1 MANTPAKF
9 LKDVAGQVY
18 AVVVDGVVY
27 GIAGADGQA
36 EAERKVAES
45 ERVAAEEARAA
56 GESARVS
63 AEAERATA
71 ETQRATDQAKN
82 NADQALNNEAIKKLS
97 PVILNAGQYDAATHR
112 PTITGEPNRTYFV
125 PMKSADDNKYVEW
138 MWVGSAWEKMGITT
152 AEFSNI
158 TTDQIDNI
166 MGGASEHGDSVLSLT
181 GLTYLLKKLGAGLKA
196 SFAVIG
202 HKHDASDITSGVLSI
217 SNGGTGA
224 ATAAGARNALGLGD
238 TTGALP
244 VANGGTGAVTAAEAL
259 AALGVTVGEADA
271 PETGAPGSVY
281 IKML

>member
-36 EAERKVAES
+36 EAERKAAES
-45 ERVAAEEARAA
+45 ERVSAEEARAA
-56 GESARVS
+56 AESARVS
-63 AEAERATA
+63 AEAGRIAA
-71 ETQRATDQAKN
+71 EGQRETDQAKN
-82 NADQALNNEAIKKLS
+82 NADQALNNEAIRKLT
-97 PVILNAGQYDAATHR
+97 PVILSAGQYDTTTHR

-138 MWVGSAWEKMGITT
+138 MWVDSSWEKMGITT

-158 TTDQIDNI
+158 TTDQIDSI
-166 MGGASEHGDSVLSLT
+166 VGGASEQGDSVLSLT
-181 GLTYLLKKLGAGLKA
+181 GLTYLWAKLKTA
-196 SFAVIG
+196 FAAIG
-202 HKHDASDITSGVLSI
+202 HKHDASDITRGVLPI
-217 SNGGTGA
+217 ANGGTGA

-244 VANGGTGAVTAAEAL
+244 IANGGTGAATAAEAL

>member
-36 EAERKVAES
+36 EAERKAAES

-63 AEAERATA
+63 AEAKREA
-71 ETQRATDQAKN
+71 DQAKN
-82 NADQALNNEAIKKLS
+82 NADQAANNQAAQGLIAVL
-97 PVILNAGQYDAATHR
+97 LTDGQYDPATR
-112 PTITGEPNRTYFV
+112 EPTVTGEIGKMYMV
-125 PMKSADDNKYVEW
+125 PSGLSGSENLYYEW
-138 MWVGSAWEKMGITT
+138 MLLNGEWERVG
-152 AEFSNI
+152 
-158 TTDQIDNI
+158 TTDAAMEPLTTDEVDTVA
-166 MGGASEHGDSVLSLT
+166 GGGTVTNNKVLT
-181 GLTYLLKKLGAGLKA
+181 GTGLSYLWGKLKA
-196 SFAVIG
+196 AFSAIG
-202 HKHDASDITSGVLSI
+202 HKHSAADVTSG
-217 SNGGTGA
+217 T
-224 ATAAGARNALGLGD
+224 
-238 TTGALP
+238 LP
-244 VANGGTGAVTAAEAL
+244 VANGGTGAATAAEAL

>member
-36 EAERKVAES
+36 EAERKAAES
-45 ERVAAEEARAA
+45 ERVTAEAARAK
-56 GESARVS
+56 
-63 AEAERATA
+63 AETARATA
-71 ETQRATDQAKN
+71 ETARIAAETQRETDQAKN

-97 PVILNAGQYDAATHR
+97 PVVLSAGQYDAATHR

-166 MGGASEHGDSVLSLT
+166 IGGASEHGDSVLSLT

-196 SFAVIG
+196 SFASIG
-202 HKHDASDITSGVLSI
+202 HKHDASDITSG
-217 SNGGTGA
+217 
-224 ATAAGARNALGLGD
+224 
-238 TTGALP
+238 ALP
-244 VANGGTGAVTAAEAL
+244 IANGGTGAVTAAEAL

-271 PETGAPGSVY
+271 PETGAPGSIY

>member
-36 EAERKVAES
+36 EAERKAAES
-45 ERVAAEEARAA
+45 ERVTAEEARAA
-56 GESARVS
+56 AESARVS
-63 AEAERATA
+63 AEN
-71 ETQRATDQAKN
+71 QREIDQAKN
-82 NADQALNNEAIKKLS
+82 NADQAANNQAAQGLIAVL
-97 PVILNAGQYDAATHR
+97 LTDGQYDPATR
-112 PTITGEPNRTYFV
+112 EPTVTGEVGKMYMVPSGLSGSENRY
-125 PMKSADDNKYVEW
+125 YEW
-138 MWVGSAWEKMGITT
+138 MVLNGEWERVG
-152 AEFSNI
+152 
-158 TTDQIDNI
+158 TTDAAMEPLTTDEVDTVA
-166 MGGASEHGDSVLSLT
+166 GGGTVTNNKVLTGT
-181 GLTYLLKKLGAGLKA
+181 GLTYMWGKLKA
-196 SFAVIG
+196 AFSAIG
-202 HKHDASDITSGVLSI
+202 HKHSAADVTSGALPI
-217 SNGGTGA
+217 EHGGTGA
-224 ATAAGARNALGLGD
+224 TTAAGARNALGLGD

>member
-36 EAERKVAES
+36 EAERKAAES

-56 GESARVS
+56 AESARAS
-63 AEAERATA
+63 AENERIAA

-97 PVILNAGQYDAATHR
+97 PVVLNAGQYDAATHR

-158 TTDQIDNI
+158 TTDQIDSI
-166 MGGASEHGDSVLSLT
+166 VGGASEQGDSVLSLT
-181 GLTYLLKKLGAGLKA
+181 GLTYLWAKLKA
-196 SFAVIG
+196 AFASIG

-244 VANGGTGAVTAAEAL
+244 VANGGTGAATAAEAL